1 MAGRGETLL
10 GMGGVPPG
18 DTEAAYRWQR
28 RLHWPMIGVA
38 LLSLPALYLEEFP
51 DGRAAAAVARALEWT
66 ILLAFAA
73 ELGVMCWTVRQKGL
87 FLLRNWLDVVIL
99 AFSLANVLGAD
110 SEWVALAR
118 LSRLALAGAVL
129 TRVAGGSRG
138 LFRRGGLPYVF
149 ALGFMALLTAGAG
162 FWWLEPTVRSFAD
175 GLWLAFVT
183 GATVGYGDFVP
194 TTTASRLF
202 AVFIVM
208 VGFGILSVMTASIAA
223 MLIGEDEAR
232 LRHELHRDIRALRA
246 EVATLIGEDETRL
259 RLEMHRDIRNLRTE
273 LARLITEEERA
284 VLRELR
290 ADVRALREDL
300 DRLRAGPRDGP
311 DG

>member
-1 MAGRGETLL
+1 MAGRGEILL
-10 GMGGVPPG
+10 GIGGVPPG
-18 DTEAAYRWQR
+18 DTEAAYRWQGV
-28 RLHWPMIGVA
+28 LHWPMIGIA
-38 LLSLPALYLEEFP
+38 LLSLPAVYLAEFP
-51 DGRAAAAVARALEWT
+51 EGHTSGHVARALEWT
-66 ILLAFAA
+66 ILVAFAG
-73 ELGVMCWTVRQKGL
+73 ELAVMLWFVRQKGR
-87 FLLRNWLDVVIL
+87 FLLRNWLDVVIVV
-99 AFSLANVLGAD
+99 FSLASVLGAE

-118 LSRLALAGAVL
+118 LSRLALEGVVVA
-129 TRVAGGSRG
+129 RVAGGSRG

-149 ALGFMALLTAGAG
+149 ALGFVALLTAGAG
-162 FWWLEPTVRSFAD
+162 FWWLEPTVRTFAD

-223 MLIGEDEAR
+223 MLIGEDETR

-246 EVATLIGEDETRL
+246 EMATLIGEDETRL
-259 RLEMHRDIRNLRTE
+259 RREMHRDIRQLRTE

-290 ADVRALREDL
+290 TDVRALREDL
-300 DRLRAGPRDGP
+300 DRLRTGLRQDHDG
-311 DG
+311 

>member
-1 MAGRGETLL
+1 MAARGAILL

-18 DTEAAYRWQR
+18 DAEAAYRWQR

-51 DGRAAAAVARALEWT
+51 EMRAAAGVARALEWT

-73 ELGVMCWTVRQKGL
+73 ELSVMCWTARQKGL

-99 AFSLANVLGAD
+99 AFSLASVLGAD

-223 MLIGEDEAR
+223 MLIGEDETR
-232 LRHELHRDIRALRA
+232 LRQELHRDIRALRA
-246 EVATLIGEDETRL
+246 EMAALIGEDETRL
-259 RLEMHRDIRNLRTE
+259 RRELHRD
-273 LARLITEEERA
+273 
-284 VLRELR
+284 VRELR
-290 ADVRALREDL
+290 AGLTRLLNAQEQAVIDEVRRDVQALRAEIET
-300 DRLRAGPRDGP
+300 LRQALERRPGP
-311 DG
+311 

>member
-1 MAGRGETLL
+1 MAGRREILL

-38 LLSLPALYLEEFP
+38 LLSLPAVYLAEFP
-51 DGRAAAAVARALEWT
+51 DGRAAAGVARALEWI
-66 ILLAFAA
+66 ILLA
-73 ELGVMCWTVRQKGL
+73 VMCWAVRQKGL
-87 FLLRNWLDVVIL
+87 FLLRNWLDVVIV
-99 AFSLANVLGAD
+99 AFSLASVLGAEA
-110 SEWVALAR
+110 EWVALAR
-118 LSRLALAGAVL
+118 LSRLALAGVVL
-129 TRVAGGSRG
+129 ARVAGGSRG

-259 RLEMHRDIRNLRTE
+259 RLEMHRDIRDLRTE

-290 ADVRALREDL
+290 ADARALREDL